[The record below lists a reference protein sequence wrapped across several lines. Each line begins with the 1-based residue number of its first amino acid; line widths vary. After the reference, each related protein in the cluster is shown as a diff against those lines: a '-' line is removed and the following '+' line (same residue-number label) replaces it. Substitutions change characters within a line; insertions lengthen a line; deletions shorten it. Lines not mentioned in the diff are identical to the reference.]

1 MIRIGPFNVT
11 EFGAYTVTSVFK
23 SNGLTDSLVCS
34 ILVASLS
41 PPPPSVPNN
50 EIVEDK
56 ITDTG
61 IIEAITPLP
70 LPSGELEKFDKDTAT
85 VPTWAKP
92 PPSLLVPNNQDSVIN
107 FKDSVS
113 DGDILIGVIAIGLS
127 EVSKADINAMT
138 LTILG
143 ACKTG

>member
-34 ILVASLS
+34 ILVASLP
-41 PPPPSVPNN
+41 PPPPSVPIN

-56 ITDTG
+56 ITG
-61 IIEAITPLP
+61 IIEAIIPLP
-70 LPSGELEKFDKDTAT
+70 RPSGELDKLDKDTAT

-113 DGDILIGVIAIGLS
+113 DRDILIGVIAIGLS